1 MKNKYGFELIHFGIN
16 TPSKES
22 AAAVSSLFETFGL
35 IPKVGNSSTFM
46 DSSIEIMHSMFK
58 GSHGHIG
65 FKCTSIEDSLPYL
78 KEKGFTPNLET
89 AKYDAN
95 GRLSVI
101 YLNEEIVGFAI
112 HLVRA

>member
-1 MKNKYGFELIHFGIN
+1 MENEYGFELIHFGIN

-22 AAAVSSLFETFGL
+22 AMAVSSLFEVFGM
-35 IPKVGNSSTFM
+35 IPKIGSSSTFM

-58 GSHGHIG
+58 GIHGHIG
-65 FKCTSIEDSLPYL
+65 FKCPSIEDSLTYL
-78 KEKGFTPNLET
+78 KDKGFSPNFET

-95 GRLSVI
+95 GNLTVI
-101 YLNEEIVGFAI
+101 YLNEEIAGFAI